1 MYVRLIKYD
10 EGERKDEDGD
20 VAINQ
25 EFFTWK
31 AVDEV
36 KDNRKYKDFWEVE
49 DDSVEVEVE
58 AELTDQIQGKK
69 CDKTAEAKKQSGT
82 NSCWS
87 HGRITEKIQIGQSI
101 ALNL

>member
-25 EFFTWK
+25 EFFTGK

-36 KDNRKYKDFWEVE
+36 KDNRKYKDF
-49 DDSVEVEVE
+49 
-58 AELTDQIQGKK
+58 
-69 CDKTAEAKKQSGT
+69 
-82 NSCWS
+82 
-87 HGRITEKIQIGQSI
+87 
-101 ALNL
+101 